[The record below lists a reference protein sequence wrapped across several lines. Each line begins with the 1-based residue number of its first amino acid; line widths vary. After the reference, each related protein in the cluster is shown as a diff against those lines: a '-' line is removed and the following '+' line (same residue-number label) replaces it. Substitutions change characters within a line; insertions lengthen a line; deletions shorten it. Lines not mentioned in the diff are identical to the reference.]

1 MKLVNLV
8 FKLFFFGSTK
18 RVLQLG
24 TGTRRGEPRG
34 GGLELSAGCVQEDLS
49 ECAETSQILEP
60 SSARMRRSLRSFGM
74 QFSQLSFCQLHL
86 SVKSVACRYVE
97 GG

>member
-1 MKLVNLV
+1 M
-8 FKLFFFGSTK
+8 K

-24 TGTRRGEPRG
+24 TGMRRGELRG
-34 GGLELSAGCVQEDLS
+34 GGLELSAGYIQEDLS

-74 QFSQLSFCQLHL
+74 
-86 SVKSVACRYVE
+86 
-97 GG
+97 